1 MKKPLLIFIYLFMTL
16 SFLFGCSLSNTPT
29 SKVEE
34 LFSKYQKIDSDID
47 SQIDVLLNNETLT
60 NEQSDRYR
68 KLIEKQYRNLSYEVK
83 DETIDGDNAV
93 VTTQI
98 EVLDYRKSISELNVS
113 DIYAYD
119 ILEYNNAKLDKLE
132 NAKDKV
138 VYTLEINLTKDSDGI
153 WKINSLSSDDIKK
166 IQGMY

>member
-29 SKVEE
+29 SKAEE